1 MGDTTTNN
9 VDFVKDRYSYD
20 KNEYD
25 KYTKNEAHPNLSYTD
40 TLATKQV
47 KTGTENL
54 TNPKLSYTDTLA
66 NPNNIYTDNLKEPYD
81 PYAKIAKEQMESVS
95 NDSQTEIEK
104 EIQSTKS
111 DYSRAAIIFL
121 FIMLVIVVGILL
133 FVIL

>member
-1 MGDTTTNN
+1 MGDTTANN
-9 VDFVKDRYSYD
+9 EDFVKDRYSYD

-66 NPNNIYTDNLKEPYD
+66 NPNNI
-81 PYAKIAKEQMESVS
+81 
-95 NDSQTEIEK
+95 
-104 EIQSTKS
+104 
-111 DYSRAAIIFL
+111 L
-121 FIMLVIVVGILL
+121 FRKMYMSG
-133 FVIL
+133 